1 MDYWGWGGAKGML
14 APISH
19 YWGAWPP
26 CPPPSSYAYVL
37 SFHIEKYR
45 NFILFQ
51 VANRARM
58 HGIGRHSSEEIHKIG
73 CDDIQAISTYLGSK
87 PYLMGDRPTVV
98 SYVTS
103 QWACSVETTT
113 RRRCCNVMRLLDL
126 LKLYG
131 YISMVFCQFYKGKQL
146 L

>member
-1 MDYWGWGGAKGML
+1 
-14 APISH
+14 
-19 YWGAWPP
+19 
-26 CPPPSSYAYVL
+26 
-37 SFHIEKYR
+37 
-45 NFILFQ
+45 
-51 VANRARM
+51 M
-58 HGIGRHSSEEIHKIG
+58 HGIGRHSSEEIHEIG

-103 QWACSVETTT
+103 QWACSVETTA
-113 RRRCCNVMRLLDL
+113 RRRCFNVMRLLDL

-131 YISMVFCQFYKGKQL
+131 YISMVFCQFHKGKQL